1 VHLKNVLLWV
11 AFLTMAEILRTAGV
25 IQNLWFLPSCQS
37 IYLTKDG
44 SVVYQGTPLVTGMC
58 DIPAFDR
65 DALIHALRIDQA
77 GKSTF
82 PEFLMASWK
91 AGVIRYDVNFTER
104 KVTYYGCLGEEY
116 IEEYPAVKISS

>member
-1 VHLKNVLLWV
+1 
-11 AFLTMAEILRTAGV
+11 MAEILRTAGV